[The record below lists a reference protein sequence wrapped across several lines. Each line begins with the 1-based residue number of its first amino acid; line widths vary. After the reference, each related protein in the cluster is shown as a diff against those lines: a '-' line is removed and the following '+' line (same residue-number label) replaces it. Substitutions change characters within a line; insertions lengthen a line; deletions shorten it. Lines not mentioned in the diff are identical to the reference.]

1 MTPREAIQKAREAAN
16 ERDTARACVKVA
28 NAALRRAQARRIKR
42 QPGLT
47 DEQRAV
53 ELARLRIKP

>member
-16 ERDTARACVKVA
+16 ERDTARQVAKVA
-28 NAALRRAQARRIKR
+28 NSALRRSQARRIKR

-53 ELARLRIKP
+53 ALARLRIKP